1 MKAQAKARDWPTEIL
16 SRDDFYY
23 ARSER
28 EALARDVH
36 PLLRTRGVPGTH
48 EIELLLSV
56 LAAVPQAS
64 ERLAVTYPRFDKG
77 RDTRLPPSR
86 WPRISKRPALVIVE
100 GWALGIR
107 PQPLTALARPINA
120 LERDE
125 DPDGAWRR
133 WVNKQLRG
141 YQPLWRKF
149 DALIVL
155 QAPNWDI
162 VRRWRGEQEQEL
174 LARHA
179 PLAMDAAALERFLA
193 HFERLS
199 RHALATLPAL
209 ADQSTMKLTF
219 MFTRHSVIVPS
230 SLVTALISLT
240 QALLMFFTDSAA
252 FFRPPCTASSTLLLD
267 EALISMTL
275 ATDMASTSGGIVQA
289 ARRSPA
295 PEARV
300 WSALARG
307 SKAHCKITSR

>member
-1 MKAQAKARDWPTEIL
+1 MMSQGERQNEALAGHLLDQYAGRIARSRRPYVLGLSGLQGSGKSTLARVMKAQARARGWATEVL
-16 SRDDFYY
+16 SLDDFYY

-64 ERLAVTYPRFDKG
+64 DRLAVTYPRFDKG

-86 WPRISKRPALVIVE
+86 WPRITQRPELVIVE

-107 PQPLTALARPINA
+107 PQSPGALTRAINA

-125 DPDGAWRR
+125 DPDGTWRR
-133 WVNKQLRG
+133 WVNMQLRS

-155 QAPNWDI
+155 QAPHWDI
-162 VRRWRGEQEQEL
+162 VRRWRGEQEQDL

-179 PLAMDAAALERFLA
+179 PLAMDAATMQHFLM

-209 ADQSTMKLTF
+209 ADTIVEYDDE
-219 MFTRHSVIVPS
+219 RH
-230 SLVTALISLT
+230 VTGL
-240 QALLMFFTDSAA
+240 
-252 FFRPPCTASSTLLLD
+252 
-267 EALISMTL
+267 EH
-275 ATDMASTSGGIVQA
+275 G
-289 ARRSPA
+289 
-295 PEARV
+295 
-300 WSALARG
+300 
-307 SKAHCKITSR
+307 

>member
-1 MKAQAKARDWPTEIL
+1 MMSLAQQQNEALAGHLLDQYAGRIARSRRPYILGLSGLQGSGKSTLARVMKAQAMARGWATEVL
-16 SRDDFYY
+16 SLDDFYY

-36 PLLRTRGVPGTH
+36 PLLRSRGVPGTH

-64 ERLAVTYPRFDKG
+64 DRLAVTHPRFDKG

-86 WPRISKRPALVIVE
+86 WPRITRRPALVIVE

-107 PQPLTALARPINA
+107 PQPLSALARPINA

-125 DPDGAWRR
+125 DPDGTWRH

-155 QAPNWDI
+155 QAPGWEI
-162 VRRWRGEQEQEL
+162 VRRWRGEQEEEL
-174 LARHA
+174 VARHA
-179 PLAMDAAALERFLA
+179 PLAMDAASMGRFLM

-209 ADQSTMKLTF
+209 ADTVVEYDDDRHVTGLT
-219 MFTRHSVIVPS
+219 H
-230 SLVTALISLT
+230 
-240 QALLMFFTDSAA
+240 
-252 FFRPPCTASSTLLLD
+252 
-267 EALISMTL
+267 
-275 ATDMASTSGGIVQA
+275 G
-289 ARRSPA
+289 
-295 PEARV
+295 
-300 WSALARG
+300 
-307 SKAHCKITSR
+307 

>member
-1 MKAQAKARDWPTEIL
+1 MMSQGERQNEALAGHLLDQYAGRIARSRRPYVLGLSGLQGSGKSTLARVIKAQAKARGWATEVL
-16 SRDDFYY
+16 SLDDFYY

-64 ERLAVTYPRFDKG
+64 DRLAVTYPRFDKG

-86 WPRISKRPALVIVE
+86 WPRITQRPELVILE

-107 PQPLTALARPINA
+107 PQPPGALVRPINA

-125 DPDGAWRR
+125 DPDGIWRR
-133 WVNKQLRG
+133 WVNKQLRS

-155 QAPNWDI
+155 QAPNWAI

-179 PLAMDAAALERFLA
+179 PLAMDDTTMQHFLM

-209 ADQSTMKLTF
+209 ADTVVEYDDE
-219 MFTRHSVIVPS
+219 RR
-230 SLVTALISLT
+230 VTGL
-240 QALLMFFTDSAA
+240 
-252 FFRPPCTASSTLLLD
+252 
-267 EALISMTL
+267 EH
-275 ATDMASTSGGIVQA
+275 G
-289 ARRSPA
+289 
-295 PEARV
+295 
-300 WSALARG
+300 
-307 SKAHCKITSR
+307 